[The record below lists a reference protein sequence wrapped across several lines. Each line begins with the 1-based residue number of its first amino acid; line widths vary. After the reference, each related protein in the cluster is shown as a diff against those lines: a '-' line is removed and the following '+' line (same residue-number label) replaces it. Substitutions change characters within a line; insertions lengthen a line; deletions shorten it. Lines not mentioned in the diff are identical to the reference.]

1 MAENVRCCLCAA
13 LEGRATTTDAV
24 LVYSSSIRSRSK
36 RQSSER
42 VELGAEACEVEEEI
56 VGVVRQGQEV
66 EVSSRVT
73 AVRDRRLTM
82 ALEVDAVGL
91 TEDEGGI
98 EVVVV
103 EGEEG
108 IVDEGNADEGVGTN
122 WMESTRNSN
131 QTRRSGRERFARVND
146 DIVAKSGRGQYRGDD
161 KGRK

>member
-1 MAENVRCCLCAA
+1 M
-13 LEGRATTTDAV
+13 
-24 LVYSSSIRSRSK
+24 
-36 RQSSER
+36 
-42 VELGAEACEVEEEI
+42 EEEI

-73 AVRDRRLTM
+73 AVQDRRLTM

-108 IVDEGNADEGVGTN
+108 IVDEGNADEGVGTK
-122 WMESTRNSN
+122 WMESTGN

>member
-1 MAENVRCCLCAA
+1 
-13 LEGRATTTDAV
+13 V
-24 LVYSSSIRSRSK
+24 LVHSSSIRSRSK

-73 AVRDRRLTM
+73 AVQDRRLTM

-108 IVDEGNADEGVGTN
+108 IVDEGNADEGVGTK
-122 WMESTRNSN
+122 WMESTGN